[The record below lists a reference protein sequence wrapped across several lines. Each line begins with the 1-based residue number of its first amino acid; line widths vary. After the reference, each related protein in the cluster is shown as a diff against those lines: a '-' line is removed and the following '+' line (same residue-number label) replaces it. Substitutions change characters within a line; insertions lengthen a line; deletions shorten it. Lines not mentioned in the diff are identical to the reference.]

1 MYFQELLIN
10 EFDLTPG
17 WQGLP
22 PFSFTLIAGGI
33 FSFTMR
39 NQDVK
44 QYEDKMLELEK
55 SGKWQNISREK
66 MPYFGSE
73 GLPKEVNG
81 FVYKVLKN

>member
-1 MYFQELLIN
+1 
-10 EFDLTPG
+10 
-17 WQGLP
+17 
-22 PFSFTLIAGGI
+22 
-33 FSFTMR
+33 MR

-55 SGKWQNISREK
+55 SGKWQNISREE